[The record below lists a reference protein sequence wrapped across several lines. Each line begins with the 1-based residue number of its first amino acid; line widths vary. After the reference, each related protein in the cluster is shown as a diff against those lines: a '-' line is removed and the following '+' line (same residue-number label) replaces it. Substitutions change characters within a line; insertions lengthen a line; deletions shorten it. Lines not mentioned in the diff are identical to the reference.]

1 MEDGPEEADGS
12 YERRG
17 KVYRLAED
25 DSWVW
30 KVFDGDTYLAIVTQ
44 LEPTTEGHKYSAKCD
59 GEEEPEVPA
68 TDDWRAAVDHLIDTS
83 NL

>member
-12 YERRG
+12 YERGG

-30 KVFDGDTYLAIVTQ
+30 KVFDGDTYLGIVTQ
-44 LEPTTEGHKYSAKCD
+44 LEPTTEGHKYSAKCV
-59 GEEEPEVPA
+59 GEEESEAPA